1 MSKTILILLA
11 VLVTSTASSARSGQE
26 ALQPGDEVR
35 VLRKIFEPETWVS
48 GDVIR
53 QDGGTLTLDVSG
65 TSMILDLDQVDVIQR
80 REKVGNKA
88 GTGAGVGAAV
98 VGISG
103 LALGAALASDDFFDV
118 GSGAILGLTLLGAA
132 GGALVG
138 ALIGVAIPSNGWV
151 GVDTIQ
157 VELGVA
163 PDGSQA
169 ISLSFRF

>member
-11 VLVTSTASSARSGQE
+11 VLVTSTASSAQSGQE

-35 VLRKIFEPETWVS
+35 VRLSGDTESWVS
-48 GDVIR
+48 GDVVR
-53 QDGGTLTLDVSG
+53 QDGSILDLNVSG
-65 TSMILDLDQVDVIQR
+65 ATMTLDLDQVDEIQR

-88 GTGAGVGAAV
+88 GTGAGVGAVV
-98 VGISG
+98 VGVGG
-103 LALGAALASDDFFDV
+103 LALGAALANDDFFDV
-118 GSGAILGLTLLGAA
+118 GSGAILGLTAVGAA

-157 VELGVA
+157 VEPGVA

>member
-1 MSKTILILLA
+1 MFKTILILLA
-11 VLVTSTASSARSGQE
+11 VLVTSTASSAQSAQE
-26 ALQPGDEVR
+26 ALQPGEEVR
-35 VLRKIFEPETWVS
+35 VRLSGDTESWVS
-48 GDVIR
+48 GDVVR
-53 QDGGTLTLDVSG
+53 QEGSILELDVSG
-65 TSMILDLDQVDVIQR
+65 VTMTLDLDQVEEIQR

-103 LALGAALASDDFFDV
+103 LVLGAALASDDFFDV

-157 VELGVA
+157 VEPGVA